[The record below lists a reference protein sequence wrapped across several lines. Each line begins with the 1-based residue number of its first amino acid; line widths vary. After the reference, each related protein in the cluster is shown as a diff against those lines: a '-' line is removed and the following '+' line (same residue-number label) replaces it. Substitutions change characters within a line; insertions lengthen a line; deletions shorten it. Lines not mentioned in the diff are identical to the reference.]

1 MEYDF
6 SYLGID
12 LVQTCGGCPEAYNA
26 YSNGIYIGY
35 LRLRHGTF
43 TVDYEVNGADP
54 ELIWEVHPT
63 GDGIFVADERQ
74 RYLETACLLLSV
86 AHQ

>member
-26 YSNGIYIGY
+26 YSSGTHIGH

-43 TVDYEVNGADP
+43 TVDYEVGGGDP
-54 ELIWEVHPT
+54 KRLWTVNPE
-63 GDGIFVADERQ
+63 GDGIFVWEERQ
-74 RYLETACLLLSV
+74 KYLEGACLLLSV